1 MSTLTTERLD
11 LTPVSLP
18 LLEAVIRG
26 DRLEAEAISGAR
38 FPDAWP
44 GRALVERAFS
54 SPLDRLREDPEA
66 FLWGTRLMVT
76 RGQEERV
83 VVGSVVLNGRP
94 DATGTVEIGYG
105 VEGRSQGQGYAT
117 EGSRAVL
124 HWTLQ
129 QASVRRVIATT
140 PAWHRASLRV
150 IEKLGM
156 RRAGTLDHDLLGELL
171 VFERFRE

>member
-1 MSTLTTERLD
+1 MSTLTTERLE

-26 DRLEAEAISGAR
+26 DRREAEALSGAR
-38 FPDAWP
+38 FPEAWP

-54 SPLDRLREDPEA
+54 SPLDRLRDDPDA
-66 FLWGTRLMVT
+66 FLWGTRLMVA

-94 DATGTVEIGYG
+94 DSTGTVEIGYG
-105 VEGRSQGQGYAT
+105 VEGKSQGLGYAT

-129 QASVRRVIATT
+129 QAGVARVIATT

-156 RRAGTLDHDLLGELL
+156 RPAGTFDHDLLGELL

>member
-1 MSTLTTERLD
+1 MSTLTTARLA
-11 LTPVSLP
+11 LTPVSLS
-18 LLEAVIRG
+18 LLEAVIHG
-26 DRLEAEAISGAR
+26 DRKEAERVSGAR
-38 FPDAWP
+38 FPGAWP

-54 SPLDRLREDPEA
+54 SPLDRLREDPDA

-76 RGQEERV
+76 VDEGERI

-105 VEGRSQGQGYAT
+105 VEENFQRQGYAT

-124 HWTLQ
+124 HWALEQ
-129 QASVRRVIATT
+129 PPVRRVIATT
-140 PAWHRASLRV
+140 PSWHRASLRV

-156 RRAGTLDHDLLGELL
+156 RSAGTLEHDMLGELL
-171 VFERFRE
+171 LFERCRE

>member
-1 MSTLTTERLD
+1 MSTLTTERLE
-11 LTPVSLP
+11 LTPVSLS
-18 LLEAVIRG
+18 LLEAVIHG
-26 DRLEAEAISGAR
+26 DRLEAEALSGAR

-76 RGQEERV
+76 RELGARV

-94 DATGTVEIGYG
+94 DPTGTVEIGYG
-105 VEGRSQGQGYAT
+105 VEGKSQGQGYAT

-124 HWTLQ
+124 HWALQ
-129 QASVRRVIATT
+129 QPVVRRVIATT

-156 RRAGTLDHDLLGELL
+156 RPAGTFEHDLLGELL